1 MVDVGRPSIGGWPL
15 TAQDAGGAAKL
26 GLPAGTVTFL
36 LSDVERSTRL
46 WCEFPEAM
54 PAAVAQVY
62 AILDE
67 AVAAHDG
74 VRPMEQGE
82 GDSVV
87 AAFSRAS
94 DALAAALQAQRVLHT
109 RPWPD
114 EMELG
119 VRIALHTAEAQ
130 LRDEGNYF
138 GIALSRCARIRAIAP
153 GGQTLL
159 SHATHDLIADRLP
172 DNVELLDCGE
182 HRLRDLG
189 RPERIFA
196 LVHPELPAP
205 EPALLA
211 SLGAVP
217 TNLPGQLSSFVG
229 REHELEELRAALGAT
244 RMLTLTGAGGSGKTR
259 LALALA
265 GGSLEDYP
273 DGVWW
278 IDLASQMDAAVLGEA
293 IAEPVGVRPLPG
305 MTSLQAVCG
314 ALVRARTLVVLDNCE
329 HLLEACAEAARALLE
344 SCRNLKVL
352 ATSRAPLGLPGE
364 SAWRVPPLALPEG
377 PGHQPVESLS
387 QYDAVKLFIERAM
400 KARSNFAVTN
410 DNAPAVAQICS
421 DLDGIPLTIEL
432 AAARVRMLSLEQIA
446 AGLADRFHLLT
457 GGARGAL
464 PRQQTL
470 RASVD
475 WSHDLLSDQE
485 RVLFRRLGVFAG
497 GFTLDAAEQVCS
509 DDQLDR
515 YAILDLLT
523 ALVDKSLVLTLER
536 GPAVRYGMLET
547 IRQYAVQR
555 LQDSDEHRELRDNH
569 LKHFAALAGEA
580 EPALGAAGSDR
591 WLAILDHEVPNMASA
606 LEHALAT
613 DPPVAMQIAVAHAI
627 YWALRGRMADAE
639 AAYSAVL
646 AAVPEPCALRAR
658 ALWGRAWNLL
668 HGAGGE
674 LAVALAQEAI
684 ALAEQF
690 GDLST
695 AARAHDVIGAMQIF
709 TDPAS
714 AVATVERGAEL
725 ARQAGDDWALG
736 TNLLDTALALLM
748 QEREAESM
756 AAFEAAHPVNARIE
770 YGENLCYHW
779 WGTGYFG
786 WNTGDRAR
794 FRAGAERCREMA
806 AEIGEPNSWGFATG
820 GLALDDADHG
830 LAEPALGEARD
841 AMAQLVS
848 AGAGL
853 ALPWVTWVVAYMQ
866 AALGMLDAADETLTN
881 LEAHSAGL
889 AAFDQW
895 TYPVWANVSRLS
907 GDLEKADAHGSK
919 ALELATFVGSDSSQA
934 TAKLAQ
940 GRIAAA
946 RGEYAA
952 AEAKI
957 HEAIAVAVP
966 RGFRP
971 LLADA
976 LAGLAVVAAGLE
988 SYEEALRL
996 LGASDHALEDL
1007 DGRTRWKHE
1016 QAQLDE
1022 LRERLESELGPEPHA
1037 EGRELS
1043 LENAI
1048 GWAHRARGQRK
1059 RPEHGWESL
1068 TPTELRVVELVA
1080 QGLTNPQIGERMFI
1094 SPGTVKVHLSH
1105 IFAKLG
1111 TATRAELAAQAT
1123 RRGVPSSKSATA

>member
-1 MVDVGRPSIGGWPL
+1 
-15 TAQDAGGAAKL
+15 
-26 GLPAGTVTFL
+26 
-36 LSDVERSTRL
+36 
-46 WCEFPEAM
+46 
-54 PAAVAQVY
+54 
-62 AILDE
+62 
-67 AVAAHDG
+67 
-74 VRPMEQGE
+74 
-82 GDSVV
+82 
-87 AAFSRAS
+87 
-94 DALAAALQAQRVLHT
+94 
-109 RPWPD
+109 
-114 EMELG
+114 
-119 VRIALHTAEAQ
+119 
-130 LRDEGNYF
+130 
-138 GIALSRCARIRAIAP
+138 
-153 GGQTLL
+153 
-159 SHATHDLIADRLP
+159 
-172 DNVELLDCGE
+172 
-182 HRLRDLG
+182 
-189 RPERIFA
+189 
-196 LVHPELPAP
+196 
-205 EPALLA
+205 
-211 SLGAVP
+211 
-217 TNLPGQLSSFVG
+217 
-229 REHELEELRAALGAT
+229 
-244 RMLTLTGAGGSGKTR
+244 
-259 LALALA
+259 
-265 GGSLEDYP
+265 
-273 DGVWW
+273 
-278 IDLASQMDAAVLGEA
+278 
-293 IAEPVGVRPLPG
+293 
-305 MTSLQAVCG
+305 
-314 ALVRARTLVVLDNCE
+314 
-329 HLLEACAEAARALLE
+329 
-344 SCRNLKVL
+344 
-352 ATSRAPLGLPGE
+352 
-364 SAWRVPPLALPEG
+364 
-377 PGHQPVESLS
+377 
-387 QYDAVKLFIERAM
+387 
-400 KARSNFAVTN
+400 
-410 DNAPAVAQICS
+410 
-421 DLDGIPLTIEL
+421 
-432 AAARVRMLSLEQIA
+432 
-446 AGLADRFHLLT
+446 
-457 GGARGAL
+457 
-464 PRQQTL
+464 
-470 RASVD
+470 
-475 WSHDLLSDQE
+475 
-485 RVLFRRLGVFAG
+485 
-497 GFTLDAAEQVCS
+497 
-509 DDQLDR
+509 
-515 YAILDLLT
+515 
-523 ALVDKSLVLTLER
+523 
-536 GPAVRYGMLET
+536 
-547 IRQYAVQR
+547 
-555 LQDSDEHRELRDNH
+555 
-569 LKHFAALAGEA
+569 
-580 EPALGAAGSDR
+580 
-591 WLAILDHEVPNMASA
+591 
-606 LEHALAT
+606 
-613 DPPVAMQIAVAHAI
+613 MQI
-627 YWALRGRMADAE
+627 Y
-639 AAYSAVL
+639 
-646 AAVPEPCALRAR
+646 
-658 ALWGRAWNLL
+658 
-668 HGAGGE
+668 
-674 LAVALAQEAI
+674 
-684 ALAEQF
+684 
-690 GDLST
+690 
-695 AARAHDVIGAMQIF
+695 

-736 TNLLDTALALLM
+736 VTQLDVALALLM

-806 AEIGEPNSWGFATG
+806 AELGEPNSWGLATG

-830 LAEPALGEARD
+830 LAEPALGEARG

-853 ALPWVTWVVAYMQ
+853 ALPWVTWVVAYIQ

-889 AAFDQW
+889 ATLEQW

-919 ALELATFVGSDSSQA
+919 ALELATFIGSDSSQA

-1059 RPEHGWESL
+1059 RPQHGWESL

-1123 RRGVPSSKSATA
+1123 RRGLPTSESATA